1 MKGKEE
7 KELTQHT
14 MQYYTKQQLQG
25 SGKYNS
31 KCRIGNW
38 NEDLEMEET
47 VLKDYLAKRTNGTLK
62 VDLFQK
68 RMNKALVK

>member
-1 MKGKEE
+1 
-7 KELTQHT
+7 

-47 VLKDYLAKRTNGTLK
+47 VLKDYLSKRENGCLK
-62 VDLFQK
+62 VDL
-68 RMNKALVK
+68 